1 METTEIKSLPLLIVA
16 GVAGLIFLSLLIRVI
31 AALLRSNRNQIV
43 ATGPLIEAQEFE
55 LGEASPLLLMV
66 EVPRVGSAFR
76 QLQFEVAEQAS
87 GQVTRLSY
95 DFLRAQGAVYGV
107 TTMRVPI
114 GRLPFVRPGRYLV
127 HVLGLQPETDYSGS
141 RIMLSRPY
149 LGRMVLQI
157 IGIVICAIGLLLS
170 VLLGL
175 WQGLPLQQG

>member
-1 METTEIKSLPLLIVA
+1 MEIKSLPLLLGA
-16 GVAGLIFLSLLIRVI
+16 GVAGLIFLSLLVRVI
-31 AALLRSNRNQIV
+31 AALLRSNRKQIV
-43 ATGPLIEAQEFE
+43 ATGPLIEEQEFE

-66 EVPRVGSAFR
+66 EVPRFGSDFR
-76 QLQFEVAEQAS
+76 QLQFEVVEQAS

-114 GRLPFVRPGRYLV
+114 GRLPFVQPGRYLV
-127 HVLGLQPETDYSGS
+127 RVLGLQPRTSYSSS
-141 RIMLSRPY
+141 RIMLSQPY

-170 VLLGL
+170 LLLGL
-175 WQGLPLQQG
+175 WQVLPLQEG

>member
-1 METTEIKSLPLLIVA
+1 MEIKSLPLLLGV
-16 GVAGLIFLSLLIRVI
+16 GVAGLIFLSLLVRVI
-31 AALLRSNRNQIV
+31 AALLRSNRKQLV
-43 ATGPLIEAQEFE
+43 ATGPLIEEQEFE
-55 LGEASPLLLMV
+55 LAEASPLLLMV
-66 EVPRVGSAFR
+66 EVPRFGSAFR
-76 QLQFEVAEQAS
+76 QLQFEVVEEGS

-127 HVLGLQPETDYSGS
+127 RVLGLQRETDASNS

-157 IGIVICAIGLLLS
+157 IGIVICGIGLLLS
-170 VLLGL
+170 LIFGL
-175 WQGLPLQQG
+175 WQVLPLQQG